1 MHHATAVYKM
11 LIFITLHVLHALL
24 IAKMCA

>member
-1 MHHATAVYKM
+1 MHHAAVVYNT

-24 IAKMCA
+24 IAKMRA